1 MQIFLDTADLNEI
14 KYFVDLGI
22 IDGITTNPSLLSGP
36 NYKKILKEI
45 CSIMQP
51 GPVSAEVIATD
62 FDGMMKEALTLKQI
76 ADNIVIKLPLTADG
90 LKACSELS
98 ADDIHVNMTLCFSA
112 AQALLATKAGATFV
126 SVFVGRQDDI
136 GHDGMHIIDEI
147 VQMYKHGADARL
159 LVASIRHPVHVVK
172 AARLGADACTV
183 PPKVLKQM
191 IAHPMTE
198 QGLAKFL
205 ADWRNAETV
214 K

>member
-14 KYFVDLGI
+14 KYFVDLCI
-22 IDGITTNPSLLSGP
+22 IDGITTNPSLLHGP
-36 NYKKILKEI
+36 HYIKVLKEI
-45 CSIMQP
+45 CSIMKD

-62 FDGMMKEALTLKQI
+62 FDGMMKEALTLKKI

-90 LKACSELS
+90 LKACAQLS
-98 ADDIHVNMTLCFSA
+98 AEDIPVNMTLCFSA

-126 SVFVGRQDDI
+126 SVFVGRLDDA

-147 VQMYKHGADARL
+147 AQMYRHGAEAQL
-159 LVASIRHPVHVVK
+159 LVASIRHPLHVVK
-172 AARLGADACTV
+172 SAQLGADACTV

-205 ADWRNAETV
+205 ADWRSAEVV

>member
-22 IDGITTNPSLLSGP
+22 IDGITTNPSLLHGP
-36 NYKKILKEI
+36 NYIKVLKEI
-45 CSIMQP
+45 CSIMKN

-90 LKACSELS
+90 LKACSKLS
-98 ADDIHVNMTLCFSA
+98 AEGIPTNMTLCFSA
-112 AQALLATKAGATFV
+112 AQALLAAKAGASFV
-126 SVFVGRQDDI
+126 SVFVGRQDDA
-136 GHDGMHIIDEI
+136 GHDGMCIVDEI
-147 VQMYKHGADARL
+147 MQMYSHGTEAQL
-159 LVASIRHPVHVVK
+159 LVASIRHPLHVVK
-172 AARLGADACTV
+172 SAQLGADVCTV

-205 ADWRNAETV
+205 ADWRNAEVV